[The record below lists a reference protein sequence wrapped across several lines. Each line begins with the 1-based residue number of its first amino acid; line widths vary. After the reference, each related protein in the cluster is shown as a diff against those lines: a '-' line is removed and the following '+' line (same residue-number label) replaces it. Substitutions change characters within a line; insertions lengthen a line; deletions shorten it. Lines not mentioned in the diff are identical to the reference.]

1 MKNSDLK
8 SQVKSARKSA
18 ASDIEESLTTAL
30 KKVAAKLGQNSKHF
44 TKEIEKGSKR
54 LAKKLSKEIE
64 FAEPAVS
71 EASTANKNANG
82 VEKPKPSPK
91 SDAKPVTLVKAEP
104 AGKKATVKSNGTSKP
119 VNKNNKPV

>member
-1 MKNSDLK
+1 MKNNDLK
-8 SQVKSARKSA
+8 TQVKSVRKSA

-54 LAKKLSKEIE
+54 LAKKLSKEME
-64 FAEPAVS
+64 FAEPAKS
-71 EASTANKNANG
+71 EANTTNKNVNG

-91 SDAKPVTLVKAEP
+91 SDEKPVTATKTEP
-104 AGKKATVKSNGTSKP
+104 VAKKATVKSNGASKP
-119 VNKNNKPV
+119 ANKNNKPV

>member
-8 SQVKSARKSA
+8 AQVKSVRKSA

-54 LAKKLSKEIE
+54 LAKKLSKEME
-64 FAEPAVS
+64 FAEQAVS
-71 EASTANKNANG
+71 EISTTNKNVNG
-82 VEKPKPSPK
+82 AEKPKPSPK
-91 SDAKPVTLVKAEP
+91 SDAKPVTDAKAEP
-104 AGKKATVKSNGTSKP
+104 AGKKATVKSNGAPKP
-119 VNKNNKPV
+119 INKDNKPV